1 MKIKA
6 NEKINRLNVN
16 TAPVSQSEMTKLKK
30 GQVVEVDD
38 EGGEKLITWGF
49 AEATSGSVKKSKSK
63 ENK

>member
-16 TAPVSQSEMTKLKK
+16 TAPVTQKQMTKLKR
-30 GQVVEVDD
+30 GNVVEVDD
-38 EGGEKLITWGF
+38 DAGKKLVQWGF